1 MKTFKEYLNE
11 KLRQTLVMDK
21 PVHTKTIT
29 ADELLKHIG
38 RAKIR
43 SMAKHPFH
51 QEYFNNVSHAGY
63 QYHRDDH
70 GHEHVLA
77 APVDPLK
84 KKDGTETRRMVKF
97 DFYKRSVDNAH
108 LFHNKNNERHH
119 PDDGGN
125 RIWHHIRSHKE
136 DKE

>member
-1 MKTFKEYLNE
+1 MKTFKEY
-11 KLRQTLVMDK
+11 KLQQTLVMDK

-38 RAKIR
+38 HAKIR

-70 GHEHVLA
+70 GNEHVLA

-108 LFHNKNNERHH
+108 LFHNTNNERHH

-136 DKE
+136 DEE